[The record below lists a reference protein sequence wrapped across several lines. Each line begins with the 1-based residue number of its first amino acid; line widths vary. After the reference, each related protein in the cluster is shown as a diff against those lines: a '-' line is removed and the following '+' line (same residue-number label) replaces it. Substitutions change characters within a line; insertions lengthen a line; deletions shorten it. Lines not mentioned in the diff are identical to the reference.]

1 MKKLRENTA
10 NTKSGRTVSVRGS
23 TFGRTLGIS
32 KTDSI
37 HCSVRLG
44 STLTENKD
52 NFGHIL

>member
-10 NTKSGRTVSVRGS
+10 NTKSSRTVSVRGS